1 MVNKRRID
9 RSAEVVKEE
18 AKHHKHYINP
28 FSTAKV
34 MPAVLREDDEILFGE
49 EAVQRASEALE
60 KASESDDATYED
72 LVQAVIEAL
81 KNEDP
86 PQDDES

>member
-1 MVNKRRID
+1 MVNRKRIE

-18 AKHHKHYINP
+18 AKLHKHYINP

-34 MPAVLREDDEILFGE
+34 MPAVLEADDEILFGD
-49 EAVQRASEALE
+49 EAVVRASEALE
-60 KASESDDATYED
+60 KASEIEEATYED
-72 LVQAVIEAL
+72 LVLAVIVAL

-86 PQDDES
+86 PQEEDV